1 MMKIGAQLYTLHDYC
16 KTLEDFAETLKR
28 VADMGYTAVQ
38 VSGTCDFEAE
48 WLAEQL
54 KKNGLVCPL
63 THTKYD
69 KILNETEKTIAEHT
83 VFGCDHIGLGAL
95 PGIWDKDEA
104 AREAA
109 ARKFAVESKAA
120 AQTIAKAGKLFM
132 YHNHH
137 YEYMTSV
144 DGKNVMKYLA
154 DEFAPNELGFTL
166 DTYWVKA
173 GGCDPVE
180 EINRLSGRLPC
191 VHFKDYK
198 LEADGTNHYTWC
210 GDGILDFEKI
220 GDALV
225 AAGTEYVFIEQDS
238 TFPDEPNPFVCL
250 ANSRGYLKSLGFKF

>member
-1 MMKIGAQLYTLHDYC
+1 MKIGAQLYTLHDYC
-16 KTLEDFAETLKR
+16 KTLDSFAETLKR

-38 VSGTCDFEAE
+38 VSGTCAFKAE
-48 WLAEQL
+48 WLDEQL

-63 THTKYD
+63 THTAYD
-69 KILNETEKTIAEHT
+69 RIVNDTAKVIADHT
-83 VFGCDHIGLGAL
+83 VFGCDHIGLGGL
-95 PGIWDKDEA
+95 PGIFTQDVA
-104 AREAA
+104 AREEAT
-109 ARKFAVESKAA
+109 RKFALTAKEAA
-120 AQTIAKAGKLFM
+120 KTIAAAGKLFM

-154 DEFAPNELGFTL
+154 DCFAPNEMGFTL

-173 GGCDPVE
+173 GGADPIE
-180 EINRLSGRLPC
+180 EIERLSGRLPC

-198 LEADGTNHYTWC
+198 VEADGSNHYTWC

-220 GDALV
+220 GDALK

-250 ANSRGYLKSLGFKF
+250 ANSRGYLKSLGFQF